1 MRSRRIPKKKK
12 MGLRQENNIVKNNQ
26 QIILFPINLPVN
38 LLGKKA
44 TNISEWKPLFWH
56 LILEICGQAKGIL
69 SWKQLVEILPQ
80 PWQPE
85 TNIIQFGIF
94 IIGSTCMN
102 SKKHPT

>member
-1 MRSRRIPKKKK
+1 MHERKHNKNKRISRRVVNVILQSRKRDGTKMRSRRIPKKKK

-56 LILEICGQAKGIL
+56 LILE
-69 SWKQLVEILPQ
+69 V
-80 PWQPE
+80 
-85 TNIIQFGIF
+85 
-94 IIGSTCMN
+94 
-102 SKKHPT
+102 